1 MQIVT
6 SIKAALPTLKADFL
20 KAETWIKTTTVAIV
34 TGASADVIQLLHTG
48 HEILFTHAGIVLLE
62 HTFLGGA
69 VVSVI
74 GLFTK
79 SPLTAKA
86 TTPIPTPEPVPTPT
100 V

>member
-1 MQIVT
+1 MSIVARF
-6 SIKAALPTLKADFL
+6 KAALPRLKADL
-20 KAETWIKTTTVAIV
+20 MKAETWVKTTVVAVV
-34 TGASADVIQLLHTG
+34 TGGTADVMQLIHQG

-79 SPLTAKA
+79 SPLTSK
-86 TTPIPTPEPVPTPT
+86 
-100 V
+100 